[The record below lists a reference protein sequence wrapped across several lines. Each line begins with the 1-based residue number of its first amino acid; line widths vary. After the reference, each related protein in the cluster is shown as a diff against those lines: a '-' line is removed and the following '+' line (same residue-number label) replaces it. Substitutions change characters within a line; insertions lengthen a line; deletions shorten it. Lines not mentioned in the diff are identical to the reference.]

1 MHRTRAYLTEVTSPF
16 AERPITVADRII
28 ARVAEHSDHVFGVG
42 GANIEDLYDA
52 VQHSAAPIT
61 GIVAKH
67 EFGAA
72 TMADGYARAT
82 NRLGVVAATSGGGAL
97 NLIAA
102 LGESYDSRVPVL
114 ALVGQPPLAVEGRG
128 AFQDTSGGAGRLDA
142 ERLFGSVARY
152 CAKITEV
159 GDLAARLSEA
169 IAAALSGGP
178 AVLLLPKDIQTAV
191 APDELEGF
199 GPPVRF
205 DAARQQSSAVPTG
218 VAAGPGPVVI
228 IAGPEIAR
236 AEARAELEVCAV
248 AVGAKV
254 LVTPDAKDAF
264 ANDHPLFGG
273 VVGIMGHPHAGE
285 LIGDAAQVVLAGTAM
300 PMLARAGLEAALAS
314 CPRVLHLGVEA
325 PFVPVH
331 ERVPTP
337 LGRGLLDLAAMLSAG
352 NGTIPRIESTSI
364 PVHRVPPAS
373 GPGVRYRDAV
383 ETIAARL
390 EPGTDVV
397 ADAGNTGA
405 AVVHHLPVPEDG
417 RFLIALGMGGMGY
430 AFGAGIGSALGRRRR
445 TFVIAGDGA
454 YFMHGHE
461 VHTAVE
467 HHVPVTFI
475 VFNNNAHAMCVTRE
489 QLYFT
494 GDYTFNRFGAARIG
508 DSVAAMFPHLPA
520 YATTTVAEFAAA
532 LDETRTVPGPVFIEI
547 ACDPD
552 EIPPFAPF
560 LKEFSA

>member
-1 MHRTRAYLTEVTSPF
+1 MHRTQSYF
-16 AERPITVADRII
+16 AEATNPPPGRSVTATVADQII
-28 ARVAEHSDHVFGVG
+28 AAVAEHSDHVFGVG
-42 GANIEDLYDA
+42 GANIEDIYDA
-52 VQHSAAPIT
+52 LHRSAAPIT

-72 TMADGYARAT
+72 TMADGYARTT

-97 NLIAA
+97 NLLAA
-102 LGESYDSRVPVL
+102 LGESFDSRVPVL
-114 ALVGQPPLAVEGRG
+114 ALVGQPPLALEGQG
-128 AFQDTSGGAGRLDA
+128 AFQDTSGATGRLDA
-142 ERLFGSVARY
+142 EGLFGAVARY
-152 CAKITEV
+152 CAKVTRAEDV
-159 GDLAARLSEA
+159 AARVGEA
-169 IAAALSGGP
+169 IDAALSGGP
-178 AVLLLPKDIQTAV
+178 AVLLLPKDIQTALASPQPETLRDV
-191 APDELEGF
+191 PPRPLAAAPL
-199 GPPVRF
+199 
-205 DAARQQSSAVPTG
+205 ST
-218 VAAGPGPVVI
+218 AAGPGPVVI
-228 IAGPEIAR
+228 IAGPEVAR
-236 AEARAELEVCAV
+236 ADARVELEVFAV
-248 AVGAKV
+248 AVGATV
-254 LVTPDAKDAF
+254 LVTPDAKDVF
-264 ANDHPLFGG
+264 ANDHALFGG
-273 VVGIMGHPHAGE
+273 IVGIMGHPHVAE
-285 LIGDAAQVVLAGTAM
+285 LIGAAAQVVLVGTPL
-300 PMLARAGLEAALAS
+300 PMLARAGLETALAE

-331 ERVPTP
+331 EQLDAP
-337 LGRGLLDLAAMLSAG
+337 LARGLLDLATALSAA
-352 NGTIPRIESTSI
+352 NASTSRI
-364 PVHRVPPAS
+364 TPTPLPSHRVPPAS

-383 ETIAARL
+383 AAIAARL

-494 GDYTFNRFGAARIG
+494 GDYTFNRFGSARIG

-520 YATTTVAEFAAA
+520 YATATLAEFGAA
-532 LDETRTVPGPVFIEI
+532 LDETRAVAGPVFIEI

-560 LKEFSA
+560 LKESST